1 MHVRN
6 NIWLVLIPALCVAL
20 LAVGCSTN
28 PATGKSQ
35 LSFSREKE
43 IAIGADAAPE
53 FEKQF
58 GGEVA
63 NEDLQAYVRSIGAK
77 VSAKNVTEEEWPY
90 EYTVLNSDIPNAFA
104 LPGGKIYITAGLMRA
119 MTNER
124 QLAGVLGHETGH
136 VDARHSMDQIQQ
148 QMIAGGLASIVGYA
162 IGGDAGA
169 VAEMAT
175 KVATKMA
182 TLKYSR
188 DDEKESDMLGIHYMT
203 MAGYNPWGMVE
214 LLQVLDSF
222 SESKGGAFTEMMQTH
237 PLTANRIADAEEII
251 RSGDEYKKYS
261 ADTPDPRA
269 GAFMKIRA
277 LLPPPAD
284 KE

>member
-1 MHVRN
+1 MHARN
-6 NIWLVLIPALCVAL
+6 NICLVLIPIVCIAL
-20 LAVGCSTN
+20 LAVGCTTN
-28 PATGKSQ
+28 PATHKSQ
-35 LSFSREKE
+35 LVFSTEKE
-43 IAIGADAAPE
+43 IAIGTEAAPE

-63 NEDLQAYVRSIGAK
+63 NENLQAYVRSVGAK
-77 VSAKNVTEEEWPY
+77 VSAKNVVEVEWPY

-124 QLAGVLGHETGH
+124 QLGGVLGHETGH
-136 VDARHSMDQIQQ
+136 VVARHSMDQIQQ

-162 IGGDAGA
+162 IGGDVGA

-188 DDEKESDMLGIHYMT
+188 DDEFEADQLGIRYM
-203 MAGYNPWGMVE
+203 ARAVYNPWGMVE
-214 LLQVLDSF
+214 LLQVLESL
-222 SESKGGAFTEMMQTH
+222 SGSKGGAFTEMMQTH

-251 RSGDEYKKYS
+251 RSGNEYKKYS
-261 ADTPDPRA
+261 ADAPDQHA
-269 GAFMKIRA
+269 EKFMKMRA
-277 LLPPPAD
+277 LLPPPAA
-284 KE
+284 EE